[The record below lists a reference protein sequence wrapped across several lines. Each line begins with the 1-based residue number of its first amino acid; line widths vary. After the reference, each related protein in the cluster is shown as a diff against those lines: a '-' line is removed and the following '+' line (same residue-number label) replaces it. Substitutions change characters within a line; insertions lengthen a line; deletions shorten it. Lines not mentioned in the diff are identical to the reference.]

1 MNDEKKS
8 PAYSAL
14 TDTSQSHT
22 DTPNVYRPKTTLEQ
36 WRILQAVVDYGGYAQ
51 AADALNKSQSS
62 LNHAV
67 TKLQQM
73 LGVQILEVRGRK
85 AFLTKAGEVLL
96 RRSRQLS
103 RQINDLEE
111 IADTMNRGWEP
122 EISLVVEMPYP
133 QHLLHTAL
141 QVFYPQSRGTRLQIH
156 QEVISGT
163 QEAITQKRA
172 DIVIAES
179 APQGFTADPLCSIA
193 MIPACSPSHPLAQP
207 AQLTLDE
214 LAEHLQIVI
223 RDTGN
228 KPEETRGWLR
238 AEQRWTVDSFF
249 DAIEL
254 LKTGLGFCWLPQHL
268 IQSHLDSG
276 ELTML
281 RVPSGNTRRLHM
293 VLIHPNKEKL
303 GPCAKLLSECLL
315 MQHQQVAQAQNDG
328 VDTPDRLLSN
338 GVISLYTPKKQD

>member
-1 MNDEKKS
+1 MTHDAKPQNAPLSKTE
-8 PAYSAL
+8 L
-14 TDTSQSHT
+14 
-22 DTPNVYRPKTTLEQ
+22 PNVYRPKTTLEQ

-73 LGVQILEVRGRK
+73 LGVQVLEVKGRK
-85 AFLTKAGEVLL
+85 AYLTKAGEVLL

-133 QHLLHTAL
+133 NDLLHAAL
-141 QVFYPQSRGTRLQIH
+141 QVFYPQSRGTRLQLKK
-156 QEVISGT
+156 EVISGT
-163 QEAITQKRA
+163 QDAITQKKA

-193 MIPACSPSHPLAQP
+193 MVPVCSPTHALAQP

-214 LAEHLQIVI
+214 LAEHLQLVI
-223 RDTGN
+223 RDTGK
-228 KPEETRGWLR
+228 KPEERRGWLR

-249 DAIEL
+249 DAIEM

-268 IQSHLDSG
+268 IQPYLKQG
-276 ELTML
+276 ELKQLQVTQ
-281 RVPSGNTRRLHM
+281 GNTRRLHL

-303 GPCAKLLSECLL
+303 GPCAQLLTQCILS
-315 MQHQQVAQAQNDG
+315 QHLQLTQNQSTDLNTDNALTTHG
-328 VDTPDRLLSN
+328 V
-338 GVISLYTPKKQD
+338 VSLYTPKSQS

>member
-1 MNDEKKS
+1 MTNETS
-8 PAYSAL
+8 SNTAPANLES
-14 TDTSQSHT
+14 SQGKT
-22 DTPNVYRPKTTLEQ
+22 ELPNVYRPKTTLEQ

-73 LGVQILEVRGRK
+73 LGVQILEVKGRK
-85 AFLTKAGEVLL
+85 AYLTKAGEVLL

-122 EISLVVEMPYP
+122 ELNLVVEMPYP
-133 QHLLHTAL
+133 QSLLLGAL
-141 QVFYPQSRGTRLQIH
+141 QVFYPQSRGTRLQIR

-163 QEAITQKRA
+163 QEAIVEKRA

-179 APQGFTADPLCSIA
+179 PPQGFASEPLCSIA
-193 MIPACSPSHPLAQP
+193 MVPVCAPNHALTQP
-207 AQLTLDE
+207 NMLTLDE

-228 KPEETRGWLR
+228 RPVEQKGWLR
-238 AEQRWTVDSFF
+238 AEQRWTVNSFY

-254 LKTGLGFCWLPQHL
+254 LQAGLGFCWLPQHL
-268 IQSHLDSG
+268 VQPYVKAGQLTILPIQSG
-276 ELTML
+276 KA
-281 RVPSGNTRRLHM
+281 RRLNM
-293 VLIHPNKEKL
+293 VLVHPNREKL
-303 GPCAKLLSECLL
+303 GPCAQLLTQCILD
-315 MQHQQVAQAQNDG
+315 QHQLQRAEAMSTNTLITDG
-328 VDTPDRLLSN
+328 V
-338 GVISLYTPKKQD
+338 VSLYTPNPQNSR

>member
-1 MNDEKKS
+1 MNNETRSTSS
-8 PAYSAL
+8 PLANSL
-14 TDTSQSHT
+14 QSKAELPHI
-22 DTPNVYRPKTTLEQ
+22 YRPKTTLEQ

-73 LGVQILEVRGRK
+73 LGVQILEVKGRK

-122 EISLVVEMPYP
+122 EINLVVEMPYP
-133 QHLLHTAL
+133 QQLLHAAL

-163 QEAITQKRA
+163 QEAILQKRA
-172 DIVIAES
+172 DIVIAENS
-179 APQGFTADPLCSIA
+179 PQGFTADPLCSIA
-193 MIPACSPSHPLAQP
+193 MVPVCSPNNPLAHSK
-207 AQLTLDE
+207 QLTLDE

-223 RDTGN
+223 RDTGSH
-228 KPEETRGWLR
+228 PEEKRGWLR

-254 LKTGLGFCWLPQHL
+254 LKTGLGFCWLPQHMIEQR
-268 IQSHLDSG
+268 IQQG
-276 ELTML
+276 ELTIL
-281 RVPSGNTRRLHM
+281 KVPSGHTRRLHM
-293 VLIHPNKEKL
+293 VLVHPNKEKL
-303 GPCAKLLSECLL
+303 GPCAQLLTQCILQ
-315 MQHQQVAQAQNDG
+315 QHLQISQNQNAPTSSTSSPTSD
-328 VDTPDRLLSN
+328 
-338 GVISLYTPKKQD
+338 GVISLYTPS